1 MEASLLGTDS
11 RIVAKLAKS
20 YWLGFAFFLIELDN
34 EDIGWIDVLGSF
46 TVVHMHHV

>member
-1 MEASLLGTDS
+1 M
-11 RIVAKLAKS
+11 VKLAKS

-34 EDIGWIDVLGSF
+34 EDIGQIDVLWAF